1 MAKSTLTGLPLAC
14 AALAGALA
22 LTSAGTAFAQASRVG
37 VTSAT
42 NGDPLGKPPS
52 GNERVLRIGIDVQ
65 ANEVVTTHD
74 NDRAHLVFLDGTA
87 LTVGPNAQLTI
98 DKFVYD
104 PNTKTGDLAMT
115 ATAGV
120 FRLVGGK
127 ISKTNTV
134 TINTPSGTIGI
145 RGGIGIFRIGP
156 CSGIGIFRI
165 GPCSTIASFI
175 FGHNMTVTGSGGQTQ
190 NVTRPGSQV
199 VVNAGAP
206 PSLPTLLPPGG
217 LSAAITQLET
227 GNSGT
232 GNGGVGQADT
242 RAASSGFSGTNTGE
256 PPTPPGG
263 SPPPGGPNPSNN
275 GTTQAITNSG
285 GGSNPDGNT
294 TKPAPQPPPTPK
306 TTQTLTGFVG
316 GLVVQGS
323 RGTSDTTTQVPHA
336 ATAKAGDLTL
346 TTDAPSSTATAVII
360 VRNIDRT
367 LTSPTLKL
375 PIGVQAG
382 SSFFQDDQTYISGAT
397 AGQGT
402 STPLIGRQTAVTHDT
417 TLYSSA
423 TIPSSA
429 APYVGT
435 GSCACEFLT
444 FGEWQ
449 TTVTSGNKTY
459 TVTQAPWVA
468 GTVAVQLPNTG
479 SASFSGIM
487 LGQAQNSGSAIRNVT
502 GSYGMNY
509 SWGAGIGSFNASFD
523 SKRYAGAVVG
533 TGNASFT
540 GAFAGG
546 GNVGSLA
553 GAFYSSPT
561 AAVAGQAGTFG
572 ITGSGYAA
580 SGIFAGAKN

>member
-1 MAKSTLTGLPLAC
+1 MAKSTLTGLPLAG

-22 LTSAGTAFAQASRVG
+22 LTPAGTAWAQASRVG

-52 GNERVLRIGIDVQ
+52 DNERVLRIGIDVQ

-74 NDRAHLVFLDGTA
+74 NDRAHLVFLDGTS

-104 PNTKTGDLAMT
+104 PNTKTGDLAIT

-127 ISKTNTV
+127 ISKSNAI
-134 TINTPSGTIGI
+134 TIATPSGTIGI
-145 RGGIGIFRIGP
+145 RGGIGVFRITG
-156 CSGIGIFRI
+156 G
-165 GPCSTIASFI
+165 STIAAFL
-175 FGHNMTVTGSGGQTQ
+175 FGHNMTVSNNGQTQ

-199 VVNAGAP
+199 ISNFGASPSP
-206 PSLPTLLPPGG
+206 PSLLPPGG
-217 LSAAITQLET
+217 LSAAINSLET
-227 GNSGT
+227 GNSSNNNG
-232 GNGGVGQADT
+232 GGGVGQADT
-242 RAASSGFSGTNTGE
+242 RAASSGFSGTNTGG
-256 PPTPPGG
+256 PPPSGVTP
-263 SPPPGGPNPSNN
+263 PPPGPPSDPRP
-275 GTTQAITNSG
+275 GLPPITPTPTG
-285 GGSNPDGNT
+285 GVTPD
-294 TKPAPQPPPTPK
+294 PIPK
-306 TTQTLTGFVG
+306 TTQTLKGFVG

-323 RGTSDTTTQVPHA
+323 THGHITTTQVPLA
-336 ATAKAGDLTL
+336 ATAQAGDLTL
-346 TTDAPSSTATAVII
+346 TTTASDSTAKGIII

-382 SSFFQDDQTYISGAT
+382 SSFFQDDQNYISGAT
-397 AGQGT
+397 AGTGT
-402 STPLIGRQTAVTHDT
+402 STPLIGRTTTVTQDTA
-417 TLYSSA
+417 LYSSNQ
-423 TIPSSA
+423 IPSSA
-429 APYVGT
+429 LPYVGT

-449 TTVTSGNKTY
+449 TKVTSGNTTY
-459 TVTQAPWVA
+459 TVSQAPWVA

-502 GSYGMNY
+502 GSYGMSY
-509 SWGAGIGSFNASFD
+509 SWGLGAGSFGASFD
-523 SKRYAGAVVG
+523 NRSYTGAVVG
-533 TGNASFT
+533 TGGASFT
-540 GAFAGG
+540 GAFAGS
-546 GNVGSLA
+546 GNVGTLA

-580 SGIFAGAKN
+580 SGIFAGNKN